1 MADDA
6 TKHLFVLGFPDSA
19 AADAAI
25 NELTELKRD
34 QFLDGVKD
42 YAVVS
47 KAADGTLTVNEN
59 KEADPG
65 GRRGAVTGDLAGA
78 FVALAGPIG
87 LGAVAVGAGVGAVAA
102 VLRDSG
108 FKNKDLDDVGSMMEA
123 GRTLLLMAVSPHDA
137 DRLRSVLDEEPE
149 FKAADRRWEATLGP
163 DTKNVLHEAIAQFR
177 AEQSSAPAEA
187 ETETSS

>member
-6 TKHLFVLGFPDSA
+6 TKHLFVLGFPDAA
-19 AADAAI
+19 AADAAV

-42 YAVVS
+42 YAVVT
-47 KAADGTLTVNEN
+47 KAQDGTLTVNEN

-65 GRRGAVTGDLAGA
+65 GRRGAVTGGIAGA
-78 FVALAGPIG
+78 FIALAGPIG

-102 VLRDSG
+102 VMRDSG
-108 FKNKDLDDVGSMMEA
+108 FKNKDLDDVGSLMQA

-163 DTKNVLHEAIAQFR
+163 DTKNVLHEAIAQYR
-177 AEQSSAPAEA
+177 AEQAAAPGEA
-187 ETETSS
+187 ETTS